1 MDDRELVRAFESCTL
16 SPDAFTHREHVRLAW
31 AYLREHSL
39 FESLR
44 LFAEGLKRYTA
55 SLGKSDRYHET
66 ITCAYLFLIHERMQ
80 RAGGNARDFDAFAAA
95 NEDLFA
101 RTPPILARYYR
112 DETLQSSLARATF
125 VMPDAG

>member
-39 FESLR
+39 FVSLR

-80 RAGGNARDFDAFAAA
+80 RGNARDFDAFAAA

-112 DETLQSSLARATF
+112 EETLQSPLARATF